1 MKKILMSALI
11 FLMSGCL
18 FYSSDDVVNE
28 VPEQVVVET
37 PKKATKKEV
46 VSGPVKSE
54 RKLFVNYLDN
64 PITIFFTD
72 KNSKK
77 FSCIVPSGVT
87 RLVDCVMQRMKAV
100 TYFDRH
106 QAKVVTVSLAKLQEN
121 SVVIFTLDNKVEFFN
136 FIDIRQKHEKIKE
149 TKIAL
154 AKARLAIPCNKP
166 LLEKLIKK
174 IEDLDEQTIYRQ

>member
-1 MKKILMSALI
+1 MKKILMSMVL
-11 FLMSGCL
+11 FLMNGYLLCST
-18 FYSSDDVVNE
+18 DDVVSE
-28 VPEQVVVET
+28 IQDEISSQT
-37 PKKATKKEV
+37 PKKVVKKEV
-46 VSGPVKSE
+46 ATGPVRAE
-54 RKLFVNYLDN
+54 QKLFVNYLDN
-64 PITIFFTD
+64 PITILFTD
-72 KNSKK
+72 KNNKK

-87 RLVDCVMQRMKAV
+87 RLVACVIQRMKTV

-106 QAKVVTVSLAKLQEN
+106 QEKVVTVSLAKLQEN

-154 AKARLAIPCNKP
+154 AKARLAIPYNKP
-166 LLEKLIKK
+166 LLEKLVKK

>member
-1 MKKILMSALI
+1 MSALV

-18 FYSSDDVVNE
+18 FYSSNDIADEAQSEVVSE
-28 VPEQVVVET
+28 AS
-37 PKKATKKEV
+37 KKVAKKEV
-46 VSGPVKSE
+46 ASGSVKSE

-72 KNSKK
+72 KNNKK
-77 FSCIVPSGVT
+77 FSCIIPSGVT
-87 RLVDCVMQRMKAV
+87 RLVDCIMQRMKTV

-106 QAKVVTVSLAKLQEN
+106 QGKVVTISLAKLQEN
-121 SVVIFTLDNKVEFFN
+121 SVVIFTLDNKVEFFS

-154 AKARLAIPCNKP
+154 AKARLAIPYNKP